1 MNNNLHKKSRKI
13 AALIVSYL
21 KDKTNK
27 EQNKE
32 LSRWITSSK
41 ENKRIF
47 EECTSEN
54 FFDHAYKQAYR
65 GEEHYELIW
74 KHIRAKTISNHK
86 QKILYRSLRV
96 AASIVILISLGA
108 ASWFFYQSFEESQ
121 IAYDFS
127 PGRSSAILELSN
139 GERVI
144 LKNDTSFAITAIS
157 AKIANTN
164 KSLSYI
170 PVESKMEVYN
180 TLKTPRG
187 GEYSI
192 TLSDGTKVYL
202 NAESEFRY
210 PESFV
215 GDKRKVFLT
224 KGEAYFEVQ
233 HMDDKPFIVDVSGV
247 QTRVLGTTFNIRS
260 YPEENRVATTLIEG
274 KVSFANKNSS
284 VILSPGEQAT
294 TNDRTSE
301 INVKEVSTK
310 NYTAWHHGRLIY
322 DNEPLENIL
331 VELSRWYDFEVFYE
345 YEAGKQIPF
354 SCNLERYEN
363 LSELLN
369 LLEKTYLVKFDMNKE
384 SIVVKNYK

>member
-1 MNNNLHKKSRKI
+1 MNNNLHKKSQRI

-21 KDKTNK
+21 KNKINK
-27 EQNKE
+27 EPNKE
-32 LSRWITSSK
+32 LSRWISSSK

-74 KHIRAKTISNHK
+74 KHIRANTISNHK
-86 QKILYRSLRV
+86 QKILYRSLRI
-96 AASIVILISLGA
+96 AASIIILISLGA
-108 ASWFFYQSFEESQ
+108 ASWFFYKSFEQ
-121 IAYDFS
+121 PQMAYDFS
-127 PGRSSAILELSN
+127 PGKSSAILELS
-139 GERVI
+139 GGKKII
-144 LKNDTSFAITAIS
+144 LAADSTFAISTNN
-157 AKIANTN
+157 AKILNKN
-164 KSLSYI
+164 KSLNYT
-170 PVESKMEVYN
+170 PVKSNKEVYN
-180 TLKTPRG
+180 SLKTPRG

-192 TLSDGTKVYL
+192 ALSDGTRVYL

-210 PESFV
+210 PESFT
-215 GDKRKVFLT
+215 GDKRKVYL

-233 HMDDKPFIVDVSGV
+233 HIDNKPFIVDVSGV

-260 YPEENRVATTLIEG
+260 YPEENKVATTLIEG
-274 KVSFANKNSS
+274 KVGFANQSAS
-284 VILSPGEQAT
+284 IILSPGEQAT
-294 TNDRTSE
+294 ASDLTSE
-301 INVKEVSTK
+301 ISVKEVNTR
-310 NYTAWHHGRLIY
+310 NYTAWHYGRLIY
-322 DNEPLENIL
+322 DNEPLKNIL
-331 VELSRWYDFEVFYE
+331 AELSRWYDFEVFYE

-369 LLEKTYLVKFDMNKE
+369 LLEKTYLIKFDINKE